1 MKINVKSLLN
11 GEISNQSF
19 EYEFILEYDT
29 TAAYKEAG
37 YAFLSP
43 VKVKGNI
50 KNAGG
55 FIPLTATCTVDIE
68 GKCARCLESVKETV
82 VSEFSRTVAV
92 SLEAEDEDDEYLLVS
107 EGCIEIEEPIR
118 DEVLLSL
125 PTRLLCSEDCKGLC
139 HKCGFN
145 LNQGSCGCSNTEI
158 DPRWAALRKFTEG
171 K

>member
-1 MKINVKSLLN
+1 MKINVKKLLN

-19 EYEFILEYDT
+19 EYEFILEYDST
-29 TAAYKEAG
+29 VDSKEAG
-37 YAFLSP
+37 YTFLSP

-55 FIPLTATCTVDIE
+55 FIPLTATCEVEIE

-107 EGCIEIEEPIR
+107 EGCIEIQEPIR

-125 PTRLLCSEDCKGLC
+125 PMRLLCSEDCRGLC
-139 HKCGFN
+139 PKCGCN
-145 LNQGSCGCSNTEI
+145 RNTTQCNCTEHTP
-158 DPRWAALRKFTEG
+158 DPRWAVLKKLAGEQ
-171 K
+171 